1 MNIKINNKST
11 DTQSVN
17 LAALAAELELPQ
29 KGVAVAVNNRM
40 IPRTDWEA
48 TPLAEND
55 NVVIIK
61 AACGG

>member
-11 DTQSVN
+11 DTQCTD

-29 KGVAVAVNNRM
+29 KGVAVAINNRM
-40 IPRTDWEA
+40 VPRTEWQA
-48 TPLAEND
+48 TALAEND

>member
-1 MNIKINNKST
+1 MNITINNKST
-11 DTQSVN
+11 DTQAEN
-17 LAALAAELELPQ
+17 LAQLAAELELPQ
-29 KGVAVAVNNRM
+29 KGVAVAINNKM

-48 TPLAEND
+48 TSLAEND

>member
-17 LAALAAELELPQ
+17 LAALAAELELPL

>member
-1 MNIKINNKST
+1 MNITINNKPT
-11 DTQSVN
+11 DTQAEN
-17 LAALAAELELPQ
+17 LAQLAAELELPL
-29 KGVAVAVNNRM
+29 KGVAVAINNKM

-48 TPLAEND
+48 TSLAEND

>member
-1 MNIKINNKST
+1 MNITINNKPT
-11 DTQSVN
+11 DTQAEN
-17 LAALAAELELPQ
+17 LAQLAAELELPQ
-29 KGVAVAVNNRM
+29 KGVAVAVNNKM

-48 TPLAEND
+48 TALVEND

>member
-1 MNIKINNKST
+1 MNIKINNKSS
-11 DTQSVN
+11 DTQCAD

-29 KGVAVAVNNRM
+29 KGVAVAINNRM
-40 IPRTDWEA
+40 VPRTEWQA
-48 TPLAEND
+48 TALAEND

>member
-1 MNIKINNKST
+1 MNITINSKATN
-11 DTQSVN
+11 TQSEN
-17 LAALAAELELPQ
+17 LAQLAAELDLPQ

-48 TPLAEND
+48 TALAEND